1 MKVDKEADGEDEPKK
16 KAPDQKEKKKK
27 QTNTTARKQGHKAP
41 DWLCSY
47 LNWQQNRNKLLHARG

>member
-27 QTNTTARKQGHKAP
+27 KQI
-41 DWLCSY
+41 
-47 LNWQQNRNKLLHARG
+47 QQRGNKDIKLLTDYALI